1 MGLRQHLRLHK
12 QVSQTHWFKHSLAG
26 ARLQFNSIEGLQLLL
41 SSSFLKQ
48 TFPVTDSRQL
58 VVTSSSVIMYLL
70 HVSMADPGRFFGC
83 LSAPPPLSPKSKNVY
98 ISHPSVSEAEDA
110 PWHMTTYVWGVW
122 VCVCVCVCEFGS
134 NIMLLLATCS
144 CQSVFCFSCVCVC
157 NGLNQI

>member
-1 MGLRQHLRLHK
+1 MSRFGEGIRTALTNIGISLSCYTGHSCGIEAASSAAQAGLPDSLI
-12 QVSQTHWFKHSLAG
+12 QTLACWRSS
-26 ARLQFNSIEGLQLLL
+26 AIQLYRRTPTLL

-110 PWHMTTYVWGVW
+110 P
-122 VCVCVCVCEFGS
+122 
-134 NIMLLLATCS
+134 
-144 CQSVFCFSCVCVC
+144 
-157 NGLNQI
+157 